1 MQAVV
6 VHDRPLIA
14 GEIKFQTPES
24 LTMKNRLAYV
34 I

>member
-24 LTMKNRLAYV
+24 LTMKTRLAYV